1 MRKKYYKNEVNNT
14 EPETL
19 IYLVLGGLVGGI
31 IATIASIY
39 TATRTGKY
47 KDLAEA
53 EEIIELL
60 QGDYEDLL
68 GEVWGALGNVSPSEA
83 GAILKRGRELAEE
96 GYTPTELIEL
106 GEMVINAV
114 KSPRDGEGVK

>member
-31 IATIASIY
+31 IATIAAIY

>member
-31 IATIASIY
+31 IATIAAIY

-114 KSPRDGEGVK
+114 KSPRDGEGVE

>member
-39 TATRTGKY
+39 TTRTGKY

-83 GAILKRGRELAEE
+83 GAILKRGRELAGE